1 MFSFYRFNG
10 FFMEPD
16 FVTENYQGI
25 FTSFNTLEA
34 YLATF
39 KIAAITWISTLVF
52 GFVLSYYFV
61 FDIIAFRWK
70 IFLFLLS
77 VVPFWTSGVVRMI
90 SWIPFLSKEGL
101 LNRAL
106 QGIGVIDEP
115 LEFLLFSEFA
125 VIVSYV
131 HMYTLFMVA
140 PLFNVMAK
148 IDRSLIEAARDSGA
162 SSVQILINII
172 IPLCKPGIAIGSILR
187 GRAGDG
193 RFRLDP
199 GVERRPGRARCSL
212 SMRNPGGRAAISLRL
227 RERGGPADR
236 AAHDRRRDHER
247 GRCEEAA
254 MRQAQKVRRARG
266 FIPRTIF
273 FWLFMLFLYGPIMV
287 ITILSFQGPQGGLT
301 FPMTGFSLHWF
312 RDVIEPDLYRRLPAG
327 PSAVR

>member
-1 MFSFYRFNG
+1 MNGSVAALTPILKRCSSALQVTPLSVVLLLFLVGPVIVILIFSFYIFNG
-10 FFMEPD
+10 FFMEPG
-16 FVTENYQGI
+16 FVTDNYEGI

-39 KIAAITWISTLVF
+39 KIAAITWAITLVF
-52 GFVLSYYFV
+52 GFILSYYFV

-90 SWIPFLSKEGL
+90 SWIPFLGKEGL

-162 SSVQILINII
+162 SAIQIFFNII
-172 IPLCKPGIAIGSILR
+172 VPLCKPGIAIGTIFVVALVMGDFVSIRVLS
-187 GRAGDG
+187 GGQAGTV
-193 RFRLDP
+193 LM
-199 GVERRPGRARCSL
+199 
-212 SMRNPGGRAAISLRL
+212 SMRN
-227 RERGGPADR
+227 
-236 AAHDRRRDHER
+236 
-247 GRCEEAA
+247 
-254 MRQAQKVRRARG
+254 QV
-266 FIPRTIF
+266 
-273 FWLFMLFLYGPIMV
+273 
-287 ITILSFQGPQGGLT
+287 
-301 FPMTGFSLHWF
+301 
-312 RDVIEPDLYRRLPAG
+312 DVLQYPFACA
-327 PSAVR
+327 SAVLLLIVLLMIVGGIMSVVDVRKQL